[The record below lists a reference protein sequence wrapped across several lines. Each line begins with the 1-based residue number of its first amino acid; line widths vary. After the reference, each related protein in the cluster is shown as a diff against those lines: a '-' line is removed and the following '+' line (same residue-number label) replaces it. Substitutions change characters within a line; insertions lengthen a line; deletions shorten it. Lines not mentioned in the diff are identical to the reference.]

1 MPAEITETVQNI
13 ISLLQLII
21 CVGSVVTLFVTIQ
34 KTVTRPNQTQND
46 RLSALEEWRK
56 SVETR
61 LANGEEHFSSIDEGN
76 RVTQSSL
83 LALMSHAI
91 NGNDIENLKRARDE
105 LQDYLV
111 KK

>member
-1 MPAEITETVQNI
+1 MPAEIVETVQNI
-13 ISLLQLII
+13 ILLLQLVI

-34 KTVTRPNQTQND
+34 KAVARPNQTQND
-46 RLSALEEWRK
+46 RLSALEEWK
-56 SVETR
+56 KTVDTR
-61 LANGEEHFSSIDEGN
+61 LKSGEEHFSSIDDGN
-76 RVTQSSL
+76 RITQASL